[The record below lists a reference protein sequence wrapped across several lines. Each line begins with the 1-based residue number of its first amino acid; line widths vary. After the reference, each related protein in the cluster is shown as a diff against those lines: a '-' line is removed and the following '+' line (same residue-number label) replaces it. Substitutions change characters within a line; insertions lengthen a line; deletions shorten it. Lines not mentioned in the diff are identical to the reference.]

1 MVSERFCSFLRS
13 KDSLVLVRLLV
24 FPKSPTGE
32 VAMTV
37 SIPILVVLMTVG
49 IINPSGVDQSES
61 SPAVVEALKQVS
73 PIGFAIRAVCL
84 AEYRG
89 MEFQDPSSNG
99 GKQGF
104 FRRGR
109 NLLRDLPKMGALALV
124 QNGDQVLDE
133 LGLGQDD
140 YSGQMK
146 HLAVLSLVNLLL
158 SWIGL
163 RFQALSNES
172 LRQKR

>member
-1 MVSERFCSFLRS
+1 
-13 KDSLVLVRLLV
+13 
-24 FPKSPTGE
+24 
-32 VAMTV
+32 MTV

-49 IINPSGVDQSES
+49 IINPSGVDRSEP

-73 PIGFAIRAVCL
+73 PIAFAIRAVCL

-89 MEFQDPSSNG
+89 MEFQDPMIAG
-99 GKQGF
+99 GKRGF
-104 FRRGR
+104 FARGR

-133 LGLGQDD
+133 LGLGDD
-140 YSGQMK
+140 SYYGQMK
-146 HLAVLSLVNLLL
+146 HLAMLSLANLLL

-163 RFQALSNES
+163 RFQALSNDS
-172 LRQKR
+172 ISSKR